1 MLVVFFRALIL
12 YAVVFL
18 VVRLM
23 GKRELSQIQP
33 YEFVIIIMIADLAS
47 GPMSSEDITIINGIM
62 PIICLLILYI
72 MFTLIIQSSNKVE
85 KIVCGSPAI
94 MIQNGKI
101 NEIELRKQQ
110 YTVEELMSQI
120 RKNGYFKITDVSYAI
135 LETNGDLNVIGKEQ
149 NINQMPLNI
158 ISDGKILE
166 DTLQILKIDKNY
178 VEQILKKKKLK
189 LEKILIATIDENNQ
203 FIYQLKEERK

>member
-1 MLVVFFRALIL
+1 MLVVFLRALIL
-12 YAVVFL
+12 YAFVFL

-33 YEFVIIIMIADLAS
+33 FEFVIIIMIADLAS
-47 GPMSSEDITIINGIM
+47 GPMSSEDITILNGIM
-62 PIICLLILYI
+62 PILCLLILYI
-72 MFTLIIQSSNKVE
+72 IFTLIIQSNNKVE

-94 MIQNGKI
+94 MIMNGKI
-101 NEIELRKQQ
+101 NEKELRKQQ

-135 LETNGDLNVIGKEQ
+135 LETNGDLNVIGKDQ
-149 NINQMPLNI
+149 NINQIPLNI
-158 ISDGKILE
+158 ISDGKIL
-166 DTLQILKIDKNY
+166 DDSLKILKIDENY
-178 VEQILKKKKLK
+178 INQILKKKKIK
-189 LEKILIATIDENNQ
+189 MENILVGTIDENNQ

>member
-72 MFTLIIQSSNKVE
+72 IFTLIIQSSNKVE
-85 KIVCGSPAI
+85 KIVCGSPVI

-110 YTVEELMSQI
+110 YTIEELMSQI

-166 DTLQILKIDKNY
+166 DTLQILKIDKKY
-178 VEQILKKKKLK
+178 VQQILKKKKLK
-189 LEKILIATIDENNQ
+189 LEQILIATIDENNQ